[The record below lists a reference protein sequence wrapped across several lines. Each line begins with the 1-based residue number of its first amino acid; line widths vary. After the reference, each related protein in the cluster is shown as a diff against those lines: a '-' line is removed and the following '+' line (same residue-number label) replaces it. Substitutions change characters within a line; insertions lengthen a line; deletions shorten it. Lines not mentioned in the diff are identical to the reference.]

1 MSLVTKAGGIQQA
14 KEAVDRAARS
24 AGGTPPRNPAGFLMS
39 AINFDDGATFN
50 KNKNAERER
59 RIAEKEEKYKDI
71 YLS

>member
-1 MSLVTKAGGIQQA
+1 
-14 KEAVDRAARS
+14 
-24 AGGTPPRNPAGFLMS
+24 MS